1 MAGRVLVLGD
11 DDRSC
16 LTVVRS
22 LGRKGVEVWL
32 GSEEPASLVPYS
44 RYVRRTFLWPS
55 TQRYV
60 EAWCGELRGL
70 LERERVDL
78 VIPCADNT
86 LVPIVER
93 RSLFEPLAR
102 LAIPDDAGF
111 DGTHSKRRT
120 LELAEEL
127 GVPIPATMRVETRE
141 QAAALL
147 SDARFPFPL
156 VVKPV
161 SSRIW
166 KDARRFDLKVRTV
179 RDPEEFSRLV
189 AELLPVTSVLVQS
202 WVPGIGVGQEFLAS
216 EGRIVDAF
224 QHERV
229 HEPLAGGGSSY
240 RKSVPLDAR
249 LLECSKGLLSRL
261 RWTGVAMVEYR
272 QDPKT
277 GNFVLMEINGR
288 FWGSLPLAVAAGVD
302 FPYRLYRLM
311 TTPPPPTS
319 DEPPSLY
326 RLGIHARN
334 LSKDL
339 AWYRERD
346 WTSGALFRE
355 LARGARRTLTGHER
369 IDTWALD
376 DPRPGL
382 VELARGVSAPLRKLA
397 RRVRSRLETWLFRF
411 LTARPSWRRAQK
423 RRLRRLSKAAPRL
436 LFVCRGNICRS
447 PFAELYARQRLGGNV
462 FALRSAGSYPV
473 EGRTSPP
480 EAVAAGRAL
489 GVSLDAHRSRTL
501 TKDLVDWAGVILCMD
516 DRDRGILR
524 TSYPSARGKIFY
536 LGAFAPPSASLQIAD
551 PWSQPPERYASCYRE
566 LTAAVDGLIA
576 TLGEGDGRVETEG
589 DHRVAKKEH

>member
-1 MAGRVLVLGD
+1 MGGRVLVLGD

-16 LTVVRS
+16 LAVVRS
-22 LGRKGVEVWL
+22 LGRNGVEVWL
-32 GSEEPASLVPYS
+32 GSEEPASLVPHS
-44 RYVRRTFLWPS
+44 RYVRRSFLWPS
-55 TQRYV
+55 TQRHV
-60 EAWCGELRGL
+60 EAWCAELRGL
-70 LERERVDL
+70 LEKERVDL

-102 LAIPDDAGF
+102 FAIPDDAGF
-111 DGTHSKRRT
+111 AGTHSKRRT

-127 GVPIPATMRVETRE
+127 EIPIPATMRVETKE
-141 QAAALL
+141 QAAGLL
-147 SDARFPFPL
+147 SDARFPLPL

-166 KDARRFDLKVRTV
+166 KDTRRFDLKVRTV
-179 RDPEEFSRLV
+179 QDAEELSRLV
-189 AELLPVTSVLVQS
+189 AELLPVTPVLVQR

-229 HEPLAGGGSSY
+229 HEPMAGGGSSY

-249 LLECSKGLLSRL
+249 LLECSKRLLSRL

-272 QDPKT
+272 QDPET
-277 GNFVLMEINGR
+277 GDFVLMEINGR

-311 TTPPPPTS
+311 TAAPNTPPS
-319 DEPPSLY
+319 DEAPSLY
-326 RLGIHARN
+326 RVGIHARN

-339 AWYRERD
+339 RWYGERD
-346 WTSGALFRE
+346 WNFGTLWQE
-355 LARGARRTLTGHER
+355 LAAGVGRIFSGRER
-369 IDTWALD
+369 FDTWTLD

-382 VELARGVSAPLRKLA
+382 IELGRGLFAPVRKLA
-397 RRVRSRLETWLFRF
+397 RRVRSRLEASFFRF

-423 RRLRRLSKAAPRL
+423 RRLRRLSKAGPRL

-447 PFAELYARQRLGGNV
+447 PFAEIYARQRLGGN
-462 FALRSAGSYPV
+462 AYTLRSAGSYPV
-473 EGRTSPP
+473 EGRSSPP
-480 EAVAAGRAL
+480 EALAAGRAL

-516 DRDRGILR
+516 DRDREILR
-524 TSYPSARGKIFY
+524 TSYPSAGGKMFY
-536 LGAFAPPSASLQIAD
+536 LGAFAPPSAALQIAD

-566 LTAAVDGLIA
+566 LTAAVDGLVT
-576 TLGEGDGRVETEG
+576 TLEED
-589 DHRVAKKEH
+589 